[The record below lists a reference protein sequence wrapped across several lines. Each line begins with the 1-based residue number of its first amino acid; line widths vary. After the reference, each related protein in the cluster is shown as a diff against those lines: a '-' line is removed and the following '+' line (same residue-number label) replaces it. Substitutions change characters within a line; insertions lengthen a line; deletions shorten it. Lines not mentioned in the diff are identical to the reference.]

1 MSPHPAG
8 IRAAIA
14 LLISAL
20 LSTTP
25 MVAQTSQSGGGRG
38 TYGVLAGVNFAN
50 VGGSDVQDVKTRTG
64 FVGGVYAA
72 WPLGTGISFQLEA
85 LYSME
90 GAKAN
95 TGSNG
100 ALKLDYIRIPVMLRV
115 AVPTASMT
123 RPFVAL
129 GPSFGFQ
136 TKCEISGSNGT
147 TSASASCDAVNGI
160 AGGGFEH
167 KTFDVAGR
175 LEAGLT
181 FDTSG
186 RRFIVGGSYS
196 HGFTDIFKDTDAK
209 NRVFSIFLG
218 IGL

>member
-8 IRAAIA
+8 IRAAVA
-14 LLISAL
+14 LLISAV

-25 MVAQTSQSGGGRG
+25 MVAQTSQSAGGRG
-38 TYGVLAGVNFAN
+38 TYGVLAGVNFAK
-50 VGGSDVQDVKTRTG
+50 VGGSDVEDAKTRTG

-72 WPLGTGISFQLEA
+72 WPLGTGVSFQLEG

-90 GAKAN
+90 GAKIN
-95 TGSNG
+95 TGGNG
-100 ALKLDYIRIPVMLRV
+100 ALKLDYIRIPALLRV
-115 AVPTASMT
+115 AIPTASTT
-123 RPFVAL
+123 RPFLAL

-136 TKCEISGSNGT
+136 TKCEISGSSGT
-147 TSASASCDAVNGI
+147 TSVSASCDEFNRI

-181 FDTSG
+181 FDTNA

-196 HGFTDIFKDTDAK
+196 HGFTDVFKDTDAK

>member
-8 IRAAIA
+8 IRAAFA

-20 LSTTP
+20 VSTTP
-25 MVAQTSQSGGGRG
+25 IIAQTSQSAGSRG

-50 VGGSDVQDVKTRTG
+50 LGGSDVQDTKTRTG
-64 FVGGVYAA
+64 FVGGVYGA
-72 WPLGTGISFQLEA
+72 WPLGTGIAFQLEA

-90 GAKAN
+90 GAKTN

-100 ALKLDYIRIPVMLRV
+100 ALKLDYIRIPVLLRV
-115 AVPTASMT
+115 AVPTASTT
-123 RPFVAL
+123 RPFLAF
-129 GPSFGFQ
+129 GPSFGLQ
-136 TKCEISGSNGT
+136 TKCDVSGSSGGT
-147 TSASASCDAVNGI
+147 SVSASCDEFNRI
-160 AGGGFEH
+160 AGGGFEK

-175 LEAGLT
+175 VEAGLT
-181 FDTSG
+181 FDTNG

-196 HGFTDIFKDTDAK
+196 HGIIDVFKDANVK

>member
-1 MSPHPAG
+1 MSLHPAA
-8 IRAAIA
+8 IRAAVA

-20 LSTTP
+20 LATTP
-25 MVAQTSQSGGGRG
+25 VVAQTSQSSGGRG

-50 VGGSDVQDVKTRTG
+50 LGGSDVQDAKTRTG

-72 WPLGTGISFQLEA
+72 WPLGTGLSFQLEA

-90 GAKAN
+90 GAKTN
-95 TGSNG
+95 TGANG
-100 ALKLDYIRIPVMLRV
+100 ALKLDYVRVPVLLRV

-123 RPFVAL
+123 RPFLAF
-129 GPSFGFQ
+129 GPSFGLQ
-136 TKCEISGSNGT
+136 TKCEVSGSSGT
-147 TSASASCDAVNGI
+147 TSVSASCDEFNRT
-160 AGGGFEH
+160 AGGGFEN

-181 FDTSG
+181 FDTNG

-196 HGFTDIFKDTDAK
+196 HGITDVFKDANVK